1 VRKPLNDARLSR
13 PEFRNALKRMAAE
26 SGWAE
31 VGGILIRDTDGNPVD
46 RTRWIPR
53 AEWYQ
58 RMQATPEARIP
69 GGQWAVARAVAL
81 AVKGEPMNPQ
91 QRRTVAWM
99 LNDHESYAAWREEEA
114 RAAAEQI
121 AA

>member
-1 VRKPLNDARLSR
+1 MRGCPGPSSVPRLNAWR
-13 PEFRNALKRMAAE
+13 RNRD
-26 SGWAE
+26 GPR

-69 GGQWAVARAVAL
+69 GGQWAVARAVSL
-81 AVKGEPMNPQ
+81 AIKGEPMNPQ
-91 QRRTVAWM
+91 QRRSVVWM
-99 LNDHESYAAWREEEA
+99 LNETESYAAWREEEA